1 MSETMSEP
9 SFPDAALAGTPEG
22 PPAWE
27 VVLPEEGA
35 TEDMGR
41 FLAGFLMPGDLV
53 ALSGGLGGGKT
64 TLARAMIRE
73 LTRDDGLEVP
83 SPTFTLVQPYEAA
96 NGTAVVHADLYRL
109 RGSDELVELGFE
121 EMTEDAITLVEWPE
135 RLPPREGPT
144 LSVDLSLRPEFG
156 PEARLVRIN
165 GTDGMRERIDRARA
179 IRRLLA
185 ASGWDEAEREH
196 MQGDAS
202 SRGYERLRKPD
213 GSSAVLMIS
222 PARPDGP
229 PVRAGKS
236 YSAIVKLAER
246 VDAFVAMDRAL
257 RALGFSAPRIY
268 GEDLAAGLLILED
281 LGAEPVVDA
290 AGPRPE
296 RYAEATRLLA
306 KLHATELPA
315 VLPVAQGIDHALP
328 AYDAEALLFEAEL
341 MPDWYAPAVAGV
353 DLTRPARAEFVALWA
368 EALGIA
374 HKGRQTWTLR
384 DYHSPNLI
392 WLPEREGLERVGL
405 IDFQDAVLGHPAY
418 DVASLLQDARVDT
431 SAEFELRLLGLY
443 ARERRVREPEFDVQG
458 FARAYAVLAAQRAT
472 KILGIFARLD
482 KRDGKPGYLAHLP
495 RIEGYLARNLAH
507 PSLTRLRLWHEQHM
521 PSLAPRLAP
530 APPEE
535 AAAPEG
541 EP

>member
-1 MSETMSEP
+1 MGVL
-9 SFPDAALAGTPEG
+9 LAGAREISS
-22 PPAWE
+22 PADME
-27 VVLPEEGA
+27 ALGEQ
-35 TEDMGR
+35 MGR
-41 FLAGFLMPGDLV
+41 MLQPGDLV
-53 ALSGGLGGGKT
+53 VLTGPLGAGKSAF
-64 TLARAMIRE
+64 ARAFVRAW
-73 LTRDDGLEVP
+73 LSDPAAEVP

-246 VDAFVAMDRAL
+246 
-257 RALGFSAPRIY
+257 
-268 GEDLAAGLLILED
+268 
-281 LGAEPVVDA
+281 
-290 AGPRPE
+290 
-296 RYAEATRLLA
+296 
-306 KLHATELPA
+306 
-315 VLPVAQGIDHALP
+315 
-328 AYDAEALLFEAEL
+328 
-341 MPDWYAPAVAGV
+341 
-353 DLTRPARAEFVALWA
+353 AR
-368 EALGIA
+368 
-374 HKGRQTWTLR
+374 
-384 DYHSPNLI
+384 
-392 WLPEREGLERVGL
+392 
-405 IDFQDAVLGHPAY
+405 
-418 DVASLLQDARVDT
+418 
-431 SAEFELRLLGLY
+431 
-443 ARERRVREPEFDVQG
+443 
-458 FARAYAVLAAQRAT
+458 
-472 KILGIFARLD
+472 
-482 KRDGKPGYLAHLP
+482 
-495 RIEGYLARNLAH
+495 
-507 PSLTRLRLWHEQHM
+507 
-521 PSLAPRLAP
+521 
-530 APPEE
+530 
-535 AAAPEG
+535 
-541 EP
+541 